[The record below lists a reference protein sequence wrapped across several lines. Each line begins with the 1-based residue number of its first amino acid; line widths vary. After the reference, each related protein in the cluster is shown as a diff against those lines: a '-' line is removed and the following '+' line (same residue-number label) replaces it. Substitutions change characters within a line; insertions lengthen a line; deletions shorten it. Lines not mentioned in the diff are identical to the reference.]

1 MMWREHTVDVPGT
14 SSKCAM
20 KNANIFHM
28 GKIVKL
34 KTLPGLEQLMVR
46 VPFAIE
52 NAQQLRAA
60 ATPKA

>member
-1 MMWREHTVDVPGT
+1 
-14 SSKCAM
+14 M

-34 KTLPGLEQLMVR
+34 ETPPGLEQLMVR

-52 NAQQLRAA
+52 NAQQFRAA

>member
-1 MMWREHTVDVPGT
+1 
-14 SSKCAM
+14 M

-34 KTLPGLEQLMVR
+34 VTLPGLEQLMVR
-46 VPFAIE
+46 VPCAIE
-52 NAQQLRAA
+52 NAQQFRAA